1 VIAVAMGPESGLSS
15 QRERA
20 AHFRCLHKSGDPLLL
35 GNAWDAGSA
44 LILERLG
51 YRAVGTTSAGI
62 AFSRG
67 LPDHGLVSPA
77 AHFELGHQLA
87 SLLKV
92 PVNLDLESALDLEG
106 DALSKLI
113 EEVLRTG
120 VAGVNVE
127 DSIAGLDLQ
136 FIAPGRQV
144 ERILTIRDT
153 VRHLKGD
160 LVINARVDS
169 LWLNPAATDDDF
181 QDLLSR
187 AKAYRDAGADCIFA
201 PGLVRED
208 WILELIQSVGCPVN
222 LLFSPVGPN
231 LERLASLGVRRIS
244 QGSSLVRSVYSSF
257 HYMAARFLSNGTVG
271 PLLDESTLSYSQM
284 NDLFIDAR
292 TRQQ

>member
-1 VIAVAMGPESGLSS
+1 MIPMAMGSESGLSS

-20 AHFRCLHKSGDPLLL
+20 ATFRSLHESGDPLLL

-44 LILERLG
+44 LILQRLG
-51 YRAVGTTSAGI
+51 YLAVGTTSAGV

-67 LPDHGLVSPA
+67 LPDHGVVSPE
-77 AHFELGHQLA
+77 AHLEFAHQLA
-87 SLLKV
+87 SLLRV

-127 DSIAGLDLQ
+127 DSIAGLNLR
-136 FIAPGRQV
+136 FIAPERQV
-144 ERILTIRDT
+144 ERILTIRDA
-153 VRHLKGD
+153 VRHFKGD

-169 LWLNPAATDDDF
+169 LWLNPAATDGDF

-208 WILELIQSVGCPVN
+208 WILELIRSVGCPVN

-231 LERLASLGVRRIS
+231 LQRMKSLGVRRIS

-257 HYMAARFLSNGTVG
+257 HYMAERFLSNGTLG
-271 PLLDESTLSYSQM
+271 SPLDQSALSYSQM

-292 TRQQ
+292 TRQ